1 MYQILGPLNDWER
14 EQPYAKYY
22 HRPSVPPDPHRIAL
36 LDKGPMDPAKATPLS
51 DINSL
56 LTRLEAPDDE
66 IGYCV
71 LPDGVGYVG
80 MSAFYPSCT
89 VEMFKWW
96 FAWHPLNNLRYRI
109 WCPRCHGGI
118 AVSASDRARLLDP
131 GVPLEDKI
139 AGVDHF
145 VMEDIGGGMSDIVIR
160 FLKPEDMGF
169 DPRVLERSGVTVIGG
184 YGLTEPRE
192 GPAGKVPA
200 VMLHLFH
207 AENGGVRQRT
217 RFYMG
222 CRVNKGVPMKV
233 LPHGVQVPIE
243 APMGLA
249 YHNVEEFTKLG
260 SFLPEIYA
268 ELGPG
273 VQ

>member
-96 FAWHPLNNLRYRI
+96 FAWHLVPPV
-109 WCPRCHGGI
+109 PRR
-118 AVSASDRARLLDP
+118 DR
-131 GVPLEDKI
+131 
-139 AGVDHF
+139 
-145 VMEDIGGGMSDIVIR
+145 
-160 FLKPEDMGF
+160 
-169 DPRVLERSGVTVIGG
+169 
-184 YGLTEPRE
+184 
-192 GPAGKVPA
+192 
-200 VMLHLFH
+200 
-207 AENGGVRQRT
+207 RQRL
-217 RFYMG
+217 R
-222 CRVNKGVPMKV
+222 
-233 LPHGVQVPIE
+233 
-243 APMGLA
+243 
-249 YHNVEEFTKLG
+249 
-260 SFLPEIYA
+260 
-268 ELGPG
+268 PG
-273 VQ
+273 